1 MYISGLSVEGEYGAE
16 NMLQVPVVNKI
27 NKNEQ
32 FLKSVG
38 NGPESFGVYW
48 DWY

>member
-1 MYISGLSVEGEYGAE
+1 MHICGLPVEGEYGAE
-16 NMLQVPVVNKI
+16 NMLQIPVMNKM

-32 FLKSVG
+32 FLKSAG
-38 NGPESFGVYW
+38 NGPESFGICW